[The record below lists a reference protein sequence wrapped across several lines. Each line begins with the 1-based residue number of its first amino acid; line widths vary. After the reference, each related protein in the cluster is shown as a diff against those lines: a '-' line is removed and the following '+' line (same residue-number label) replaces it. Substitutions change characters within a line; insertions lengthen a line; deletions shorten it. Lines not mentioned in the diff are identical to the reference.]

1 MKINIILRKNGNLK
15 ITIATAPKTKKF
27 RIVVEAVEKMQKKG
41 KGTEKELLYFLF
53 TFDPNI
59 FAQTFHPQIKKAKIF
74 QFGWF

>member
-1 MKINIILRKNGNLK
+1 MKHCLISSEKVKINIIPRKNGNLK
-15 ITIATAPKTKKF
+15 ITIAIAAKTKKF

-59 FAQTFHPQIKKAKIF
+59 FAQTFHP
-74 QFGWF
+74 